1 MYYTIYISDKSKPPM
16 AVLRRVA
23 TLQLMRQAKLPS
35 PQGIRGERIIM
46 LVNLFKAKSV
56 ATIMNNDVATT
67 KEVTGIFTS
76 NPKKRDIVNNVHDT
90 LNKEGIDHIL
100 NVSVLTIEKEEA
112 YIDDDI
118 VLNSCVFTK

>member
-1 MYYTIYISDKSKPPM
+1 MI
-16 AVLRRVA
+16 
-23 TLQLMRQAKLPS
+23 
-35 PQGIRGERIIM
+35 
-46 LVNLFKAKSV
+46 VNLFKAKSI
-56 ATIMNNDVATT
+56 ATIMNNEVATT

-118 VLNSCVFTK
+118 VLSSCVFTK

>member
-1 MYYTIYISDKSKPPM
+1 
-16 AVLRRVA
+16 
-23 TLQLMRQAKLPS
+23 
-35 PQGIRGERIIM
+35 
-46 LVNLFKAKSV
+46 
-56 ATIMNNDVATT
+56 MNNDVATT

-100 NVSVLTIEKEEA
+100 NVSVFTIEKEEA

>member
-1 MYYTIYISDKSKPPM
+1 
-16 AVLRRVA
+16 
-23 TLQLMRQAKLPS
+23 
-35 PQGIRGERIIM
+35 M

-100 NVSVLTIEKEEA
+100 NVSVLKNEKEEA

>member
-1 MYYTIYISDKSKPPM
+1 MIYISDKSKPPM

-23 TLQLMRQAKLPS
+23 TLQLMRQANYYLAPRDK
-35 PQGIRGERIIM
+35 GRKIIM

-67 KEVTGIFTS
+67 KVVTGIFTS

-112 YIDDDI
+112 YIDDEI
-118 VLNSCVFTK
+118 VLSSYAFTN

>member
-1 MYYTIYISDKSKPPM
+1 
-16 AVLRRVA
+16 
-23 TLQLMRQAKLPS
+23 
-35 PQGIRGERIIM
+35 M
-46 LVNLFKAKSV
+46 LVNLFKAKSI

-90 LNKEGIDHIL
+90 LNKEGIDPIL
-100 NVSVLTIEKEEA
+100 NVSVLSIEKEEA

>member
-1 MYYTIYISDKSKPPM
+1 
-16 AVLRRVA
+16 
-23 TLQLMRQAKLPS
+23 
-35 PQGIRGERIIM
+35 M
-46 LVNLFKAKSV
+46 LVNLFKAKSI

-90 LNKEGIDHIL
+90 LNKEGIDNIL

>member
-1 MYYTIYISDKSKPPM
+1 
-16 AVLRRVA
+16 
-23 TLQLMRQAKLPS
+23 
-35 PQGIRGERIIM
+35 M
-46 LVNLFKAKSV
+46 LVNLFKAKSI

-67 KEVTGIFTS
+67 KEVNGIFTS

-100 NVSVLTIEKEEA
+100 NVSVLSIEKEEV

-118 VLNSCVFTK
+118 V

>member
-1 MYYTIYISDKSKPPM
+1 
-16 AVLRRVA
+16 
-23 TLQLMRQAKLPS
+23 
-35 PQGIRGERIIM
+35 M

-56 ATIMNNDVATT
+56 ATIMNNDVAET

-100 NVSVLTIEKEEA
+100 NVSVLTIEKEEV

-118 VLNSCVFTK
+118 VLSSCVFTK

>member
-1 MYYTIYISDKSKPPM
+1 
-16 AVLRRVA
+16 
-23 TLQLMRQAKLPS
+23 
-35 PQGIRGERIIM
+35 M

-100 NVSVLTIEKEEA
+100 NVAVLTIEKEEA

>member
-1 MYYTIYISDKSKPPM
+1 MTSQKNITLPP
-16 AVLRRVA
+16 
-23 TLQLMRQAKLPS
+23 
-35 PQGIRGERIIM
+35 GIRGERIVM

>member
-1 MYYTIYISDKSKPPM
+1 
-16 AVLRRVA
+16 
-23 TLQLMRQAKLPS
+23 
-35 PQGIRGERIIM
+35 M

-56 ATIMNNDVATT
+56 ATIMQNDVATT

-76 NPKKRDIVNNVHDT
+76 NPKKRDIVNNVHDI
-90 LNKEGIDHIL
+90 LNKEGIDNIL

-118 VLNSCVFTK
+118 VLSSCVFTK